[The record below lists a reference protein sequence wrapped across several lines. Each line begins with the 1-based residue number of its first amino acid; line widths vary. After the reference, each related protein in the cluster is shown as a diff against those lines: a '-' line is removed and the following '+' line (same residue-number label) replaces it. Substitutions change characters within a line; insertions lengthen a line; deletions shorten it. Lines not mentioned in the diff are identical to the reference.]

1 MGVLPIYKI
10 SRYLEREGP
19 SLCPDRNIKYRGIY
33 LNIYTVSI
41 YSKFTHSLQQ
51 YVKKNIWLHK
61 LRIIG
66 WESSISSDNST

>member
-41 YSKFTHSLQQ
+41 LQVH
-51 YVKKNIWLHK
+51 YNNMLKKTFDC
-61 LRIIG
+61 
-66 WESSISSDNST
+66 IS